1 MSTMRFGLAAATI
14 LVLTG
19 LSIGAGEAGAAISTR
34 DHMTWNP
41 ALAERHPGTIAILP
55 AVSVNGSDQAELWAE
70 MGWAL
75 FYRQAETSWM
85 TADDVR
91 AHLAVSGD
99 RSNLLR
105 AARSEIWADGEPRS
119 ATARALAN
127 ALGVDAVLAIRVDRW
142 EIVDG
147 GRAMVELSAALT
159 AADGTRLWTATG
171 LAGHGRSPGSR
182 ERCFDADLS
191 WIRPAQLE
199 PGDPE
204 NRLGLALC
212 SLFTRW
218 SVGLPVRMTP
228 ESTGGPSLVA
238 AD

>member
-1 MSTMRFGLAAATI
+1 MSTVKFGLAAATI

-19 LSIGAGEAGAAISTR
+19 LSIGAGEAGAAVSTR
-34 DHMTWNP
+34 DRMTRNP
-41 ALAERHPGTIAILP
+41 ALAERHLNTIAILP
-55 AVSVNGSDQAELWAE
+55 AVSVNGNEQAELWAE
-70 MGWAL
+70 AGWAL

-91 AHLAVSGD
+91 AHFVFAGGSD
-99 RSNLLR
+99 LLD
-105 AARSEIWADGEPRS
+105 AARSEVWANAEPRS

-127 ALGVDAVLAIRVDRW
+127 ALGVDAVLTIRVDRW

-147 GRAMVELSAALT
+147 GRGMVELSAALT

-182 ERCFDADLS
+182 DRCFNADLTCF
-191 WIRPAQLE
+191 WPVRLE

-218 SVGLPVRMTP
+218 SAGLPVPMAP
-228 ESTGGPSLVA
+228 ESTGGPSLFA